1 MVQKVPHCFT
11 MFHQEET
18 NPHHSEDCKSSK
30 RYLAIGLGAP
40 NMMSC
45 HRQSAQLHDTKNFV
59 CASVVGLIFLGYI
72 VRKSEK
78 IFRKTTVCAVKL
90 SLPKEV
96 SREIV

>member
-1 MVQKVPHCFT
+1 MQKFKKESGHRLGRPEYDVL
-11 MFHQEET
+11 
-18 NPHHSEDCKSSK
+18 SST
-30 RYLAIGLGAP
+30 I
-40 NMMSC
+40 
-45 HRQSAQLHDTKNFV
+45 HDTKNFV